1 MKLEKLEDL
10 HFLKIAIE
18 KHPTTGIQLEYLDKP
33 NAIAILTFLTP
44 LPRLVP

>member
-10 HFLKIAIE
+10 KFLKVAIE

-33 NAIAILTFLTP
+33 NGIKCSW
-44 LPRLVP
+44 RQSSSC